1 MGGGSLVVQGI
12 RICLSMQGD
21 ADLIPGQGTKI
32 PLAAEQ
38 LSRHTAAAD
47 PTQSGTHVPQLE
59 KPLRRE
65 AGAPQ

>member
-1 MGGGSLVVQGI
+1 
-12 RICLSMQGD
+12 MQGD

-47 PTQSGTHVPQLE
+47 PTQSGTHVPQLD

-65 AGAPQ
+65 AGAPQWKPSTAKTKSEQRNK